1 MHKAAL
7 LMSLGLIVN
16 SSAALAAAPVLQL
29 NARDGAQPRAID
41 AYSGRPQSD
50 AGAANPRGAFE
61 PLSATGGA
69 TLSGAVFNPAS
80 ARRPQLIPVAA
91 AYDGDIGSMR
101 NIDAM
106 SAAPSALSATAR
118 PAVMGAT
125 PKESLFYFLKNFRA
139 RPVQQPA
146 HWTLFLVGIC
156 FVLYQ
161 MRRRPMRS
169 SIGFNAAARLIG
181 GDNER
186 QAATGLNMG
195 GMRNAVSA

>member
-7 LMSLGLIVN
+7 LMSFGLIVN

-41 AYSGRPQSD
+41 AYSGRPQAD
-50 AGAANPRGAFE
+50 AVASNPRGAFE
-61 PLSATGGA
+61 PLSTAGAA
-69 TLSGAVFNPAS
+69 TLSDAVFSPSS
-80 ARRPQLIPVAA
+80 AARPQLISTAA
-91 AYDGDIGSMR
+91 AYDGGM
-101 NIDAM
+101 N
-106 SAAPSALSATAR
+106 AAPAALVGAAR
-118 PAVMGAT
+118 PAVIGAT

-169 SIGFNAAARLIG
+169 SVGFNAAARLIG

-186 QAATGLNMG
+186 QLGPGMDMG